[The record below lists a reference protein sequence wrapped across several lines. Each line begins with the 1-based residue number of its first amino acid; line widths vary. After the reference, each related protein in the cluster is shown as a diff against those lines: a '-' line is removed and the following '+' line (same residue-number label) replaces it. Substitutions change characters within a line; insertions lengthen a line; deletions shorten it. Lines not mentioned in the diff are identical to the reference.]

1 MESNVNI
8 ISAGQKL
15 TQIDPSLEGKTITI
29 KSINKN
35 GEFDKK
41 KDENGNL
48 TNEDKVFS
56 YTIKDGDTLQ
66 DVINK
71 INADSDVSVFFDE
84 NSKQFSITANN
95 TGVPKNGEAAIQLGG
110 DGKSLFTSVMKLN
123 ESSLIPID
131 KKKKISDLGVD
142 TTSPTTIKVGNE
154 IYTLNY
160 EEDDTLETVMEKI
173 NSESRVNISFN
184 EDTQQF
190 SIIKKDKDETGSIEL
205 NGDFFTN
212 FMKMNTDG
220 SLNQGL
226 ISKDTAGQNAKLT
239 YNGLEI
245 ERPSNSFIINGARL
259 TVKETTNKPVTY
271 SSTPDVD
278 SIFEKIKE
286 FVDTYNG
293 LISNISEEISQKK
306 NKSYDPLTKAEKEAL
321 SEDEIEK
328 WDKIARDGTLYR
340 DPNLSSLLTKMRTSI
355 YTSVKGTNFDN
366 MAKIGIA
373 TTSNYLDGGKLEIDE
388 TKLRA
393 AINEDP
399 NGIYELFMGGK
410 DDSPTSEQGLVRRLR
425 SDLYTA
431 METITEKAGKTN
443 SVNNTFTLGKLLDDY
458 EDKISAFEEKLLN
471 LEDRYY
477 RQFTAMEKAISQANS
492 QSAMLMNYFAN

>member
-1 MESNVNI
+1 MH
-8 ISAGQKL
+8 
-15 TQIDPSLEGKTITI
+15 SLIVKML
-29 KSINKN
+29 
-35 GEFDKK
+35 
-41 KDENGNL
+41 NGN
-48 TNEDKVFS
+48 
-56 YTIKDGDTLQ
+56 
-66 DVINK
+66 
-71 INADSDVSVFFDE
+71 
-84 NSKQFSITANN
+84 
-95 TGVPKNGEAAIQLGG
+95 
-110 DGKSLFTSVMKLN
+110 
-123 ESSLIPID
+123 SS
-131 KKKKISDLGVD
+131 
-142 TTSPTTIKVGNE
+142 
-154 IYTLNY
+154 
-160 EEDDTLETVMEKI
+160 
-173 NSESRVNISFN
+173 
-184 EDTQQF
+184 
-190 SIIKKDKDETGSIEL
+190 
-205 NGDFFTN
+205 
-212 FMKMNTDG
+212 
-220 SLNQGL
+220 
-226 ISKDTAGQNAKLT
+226 GQNAKLT

-259 TVKETTNKPVTY
+259 TVKETTEKPVTY

-278 SIFEKIKE
+278 AIFEKIKE

-340 DPNLSSLLTKMRTSI
+340 DPNLSSLLTKMRSSI

-373 TTSNYLDGGKLEIDE
+373 TTSNYLDGGKLEINE

-399 NGIYELFMGGK
+399 NAIYELFMGGK
-410 DDSPTSEQGLVRRLR
+410 DDSPTSEQGIVRRLR

-431 METITEKAGKTN
+431 MEAVTKKAGKTN
-443 SVNNTFTLGKLLDDY
+443 SVNNTFTLGRLLDDY